1 MMDKPTFDYEAAL
14 HSEGYRLVAGV
25 DEVGRGALAGPVMAA
40 AVIFPPGA
48 RFAWLRRVRDSKQLP
63 PRERERLLALVRR
76 DGIAFGL
83 GAAQSTVIDEVG
95 IARATRV
102 AMAQAVKALPSQ
114 PDYLL
119 IDAFPLPEPGLPFK
133 GIIRGDQLSISIACA
148 SIVAKVTRDREM
160 ARLDRVYPGYGLA
173 SHKGYGTRQHL
184 ECLDRLGPCAIHRRS
199 FAPVRG
205 PSQE

>member
-14 HSEGYRLVAGV
+14 HLEGYRLVAGV

-48 RFAWLRRVRDSKQLP
+48 RFAWLRRVRDSKQLR
-63 PRERERLLALVRR
+63 PRERERLFALVRR

-83 GAAQSTVIDEVG
+83 GAVASTVIDEVG
-95 IARATRV
+95 IAQATRV

-119 IDAFPLPEPGLPFK
+119 IDAFPLPEAGLPHQ

-148 SIVAKVTRDREM
+148 SIVAKVTRDLEM
-160 ARLDRVYPGYGLA
+160 AKLDRAYPGYGLA

-184 ECLDRLGPCAIHRRS
+184 ECLHQLGPCAIHRRS
-199 FAPVRG
+199 FSPVEEIT
-205 PSQE
+205 PE